1 MQLFSGKPLDFGNVF
16 TAFAVPL
23 LGLFLSVCFFLLEMI
38 TSKFGCCKKA
48 INAYNYKIDTFEVDK
63 ATQTKA
69 QELVGEISELLN
81 TSSTEDIK
89 VFLSYLRKS
98 AFTSH
103 LVKFQN
109 KYGNFVPKNTYDLNQ
124 SEQ

>member
-23 LGLFLSVCFFLLEMI
+23 LGLFLSICFFLLEII

-48 INAYNYKIDTFEVDK
+48 INAYNYRINKTEVDK
-63 ATQTKA
+63 ATQAKA

-98 AFTSH
+98 AFMSH
-103 LVKFQN
+103 LAKFQS
-109 KYGNFVPKNTYDLNQ
+109 KYGNFMPKNTYDLSQ